1 MNDMHNT
8 DLKPKELIYKDYLD
22 SIMKQCLED
31 CEIKEDQERWCKAL
45 RRVSYISYIKLTD
58 TIDIRQYV
66 KIKKIL
72 GGTIEETNVIDGMFA
87 TKNIDSKRM
96 SSKIE
101 NPKIALLMFPLEY
114 LKQKE
119 LFISLRI
126 VHSQQ
131 SVYITNLVSRL

>member
-1 MNDMHNT
+1 
-8 DLKPKELIYKDYLD
+8 
-22 SIMKQCLED
+22 
-31 CEIKEDQERWCKAL
+31 
-45 RRVSYISYIKLTD
+45 
-58 TIDIRQYV
+58 
-66 KIKKIL
+66 
-72 GGTIEETNVIDGMFA
+72 MFA

-131 SVYITNLVSRL
+131 SVYITNLVSRLVALEPDIIIVGDSACGLAEKQ